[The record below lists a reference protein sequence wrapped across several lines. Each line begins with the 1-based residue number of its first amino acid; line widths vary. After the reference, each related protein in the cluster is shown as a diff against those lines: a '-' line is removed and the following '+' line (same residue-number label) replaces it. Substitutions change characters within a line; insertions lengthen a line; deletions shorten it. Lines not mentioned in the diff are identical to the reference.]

1 MSLVPPPPPHPTGTM
16 GLLPP
21 PPPPLLPGALAILP
35 PPPLPVTV
43 IPPLPQQQQRPN
55 QLLFTNV
62 PAGLHQVRT
71 LRDWILSSSSMSGSG
86 SSIRSVLLLPP
97 PSKIATT
104 TTTTAATDGRER
116 NSTTTSSSN
125 SAGASNSTS
134 NNNNNN
140 NHSSHETSSLD
151 WKHRSSPITALVTVS
166 HFDVAIRIVSAFRY
180 MVTTYRSGSNNNN
193 DDNNDETFSL
203 SSWQHFHVHL
213 VPHHPDIALPPLV
226 SVDPIVATT
235 GEAMYRALLAII
247 CHSSRDGATETDMT
261 TTTTTMTTTVDHT
274 NNNTTTTPATD
285 DPEPDTGDPLLL
297 LLSEESPAVW
307 EAVRKFREHL
317 ATLQGDK
324 ATKRHEKVSEALAA
338 ALPRVRQQ
346 LRAAVVV
353 PPPLV
358 LPLPS
363 SSWPTTTTTS
373 STVPPPPPPPSYGVP
388 PQPRGVSNQPA
399 WMTQQQQQQQ
409 SNVVAPT
416 PEEPPT
422 KRSKVDVTDPTLV
435 FPLVPPDQIPAL
447 RQYTSQQIQQYL
459 GEAEET
465 LVTFCLNQM
474 TSTMT
479 TRNVATLLPELTEV
493 LDDDAVA
500 FVQSIYEYSQRLV
513 TNSGMG

>member
-1 MSLVPPPPPHPTGTM
+1 
-16 GLLPP
+16 
-21 PPPPLLPGALAILP
+21 
-35 PPPLPVTV
+35 
-43 IPPLPQQQQRPN
+43 
-55 QLLFTNV
+55 
-62 PAGLHQVRT
+62 
-71 LRDWILSSSSMSGSG
+71 MSGSG
-86 SSIRSVLLLPP
+86 GSGSIRSVLLLPP
-97 PSKIATT
+97 PPKIATT
-104 TTTTAATDGRER
+104 TTTTAATDGRVG
-116 NSTTTSSSN
+116 NNTTTSSSTSTSSN

-134 NNNNNN
+134 NNNNN

-180 MVTTYRSGSNNNN
+180 MVTTYRSGSNKNHN
-193 DDNNDETFSL
+193 DDDDDDKA

-226 SVDPIVATT
+226 SVDPMVATT

-261 TTTTTMTTTVDHT
+261 TTTTAVTTTVDHT
-274 NNNTTTTPATD
+274 ITNTTTTPATD
-285 DPEPDTGDPLLL
+285 EPEPDTGDPL

-373 STVPPPPPPPSYGVP
+373 STVPPPPPPPSYGAP

-399 WMTQQQQQQQ
+399 WMTQQQQQQ

-474 TSTMT
+474 TSTTT